1 MRHLITA
8 IEELAAAGIA
18 FVSTGEN
25 IDTTSPT
32 GRLLLGIMGS
42 FAEFERVWADVAS
55 ASRQTPRSA
64 SKDYLFARQEQKPL
78 RGGQLL
84 G

>member
-42 FAEFERVWADVAS
+42 FAEFQRVWADVAS